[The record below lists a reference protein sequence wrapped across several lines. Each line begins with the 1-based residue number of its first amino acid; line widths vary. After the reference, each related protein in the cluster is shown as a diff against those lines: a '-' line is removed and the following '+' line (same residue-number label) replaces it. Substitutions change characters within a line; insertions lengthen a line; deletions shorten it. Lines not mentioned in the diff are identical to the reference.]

1 MCTVNA
7 AWWVCSLWKSYAKNT
22 FKMPSRSQTCTT
34 THATFWTEL
43 LIFLH
48 STIRSLWKYSVV
60 VHTCVIVRG
69 SLSAVHPPLC
79 VRWSSSMKN
88 GTDRRPFMWRKS
100 PSWAPRYWPQQETP
114 GEQALFQSHW
124 SLGLKNE
131 KESVNVSRSYPPVLG
146 DSRDSPALP
155 TAGCSLLQRI
165 RHTEREGGR
174 EGVTL
179 TPSPLMQCS
188 CVFVLRKPL
197 VTALGAAAP
206 LLIMIRLR
214 NTTHGRAAV
223 IYALTHP
230 HVHMH
235 LSLSL
240 PLSHSLSRDYMTV
253 ALKWWHIY

>member
-174 EGVTL
+174 EL
-179 TPSPLMQCS
+179 RWLHPLSCS
-188 CVFVLRKPL
+188 
-197 VTALGAAAP
+197 
-206 LLIMIRLR
+206 
-214 NTTHGRAAV
+214 AAV
-223 IYALTHP
+223 CLSSVSCLSLRSVLQLRCWLWSACVIQHTAELQLFMRSHILMYICTS
-230 HVHMH
+230 

-240 PLSHSLSRDYMTV
+240 SLTHSHVITWQWL
-253 ALKWWHIY
+253 